1 VFGRKG
7 ALKSGLF
14 GELEDSGFIG
24 ELAFMVVDDIVNAD
38 AGRCRESAHTLP
50 SSAPEDKV
58 KDVA

>member
-1 VFGRKG
+1 
-7 ALKSGLF
+7 LF

-38 AGRCRESAHTLP
+38 AGRCRESADALP
-50 SSAPEDKV
+50 SSAPEDKA